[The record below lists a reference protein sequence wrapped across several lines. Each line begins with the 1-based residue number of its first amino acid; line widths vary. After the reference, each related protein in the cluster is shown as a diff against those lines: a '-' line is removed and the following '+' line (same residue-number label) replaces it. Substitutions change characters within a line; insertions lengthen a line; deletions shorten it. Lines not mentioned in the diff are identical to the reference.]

1 MAEPGAGELLAR
13 YYDLD
18 LAGEQADVD
27 LYLALAE
34 SAGGPILELAAG
46 SGRVA
51 VPLAAAGHTVTAV
64 DNDRHMLARAD
75 KRWQAHRQTVDE
87 DDGAAGRGRLELIEA
102 DITRLDL
109 GRRFSLVILA
119 LNTLLMV
126 GGRDA
131 QLRTLRAMADHLAPA
146 GRAVVDIWLPSPDD
160 LAIYDGRLTLDW
172 IRSDPDTGRR
182 VAKQSSGEYDPATAR
197 ARVTTFFDSWPAP
210 AGDVLRVTREDD
222 FRLVSA
228 SELEALLEA
237 AGLRP
242 LTSGGDYG
250 LTAFGTGS
258 ERLVE
263 VCGLL

>member
-1 MAEPGAGELLAR
+1 MADRGAGELLAR

-18 LAGEQADVD
+18 LTGEQADID

-51 VPLAAAGHTVTAV
+51 VPLAAAGHTVTAI
-64 DNDRHMLARAD
+64 DNDRHMLARAE
-75 KRWQAHRQTVDE
+75 KRWLADQQTVDE
-87 DDGAAGRGRLELIEA
+87 DVASGRGQLELIEA
-102 DITRLDL
+102 DITSLDL

-126 GGRDA
+126 GGRDE
-131 QLRTLRAMADHLAPA
+131 QLRTLRTMANHLLPT

-172 IRSDPDTGRR
+172 IRRDPDTGRQ
-182 VAKQSSGEYDPATAR
+182 VAKQSTGEYDPATAL
-197 ARVTTFFDSWPAP
+197 ARVTTIFDSWRAP
-210 AGDVLRVTREDD
+210 AGDVLRIAREDH

-228 SELEALLEA
+228 SEMETLLEA

-263 VCGLL
+263 VCALL